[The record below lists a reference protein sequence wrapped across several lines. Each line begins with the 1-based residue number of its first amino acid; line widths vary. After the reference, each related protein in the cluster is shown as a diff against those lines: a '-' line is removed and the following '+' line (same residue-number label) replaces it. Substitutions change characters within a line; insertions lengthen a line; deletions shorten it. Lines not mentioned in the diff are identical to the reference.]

1 MGDSNM
7 KDFTPNELNRRLE
20 EQYTEIARLAGGL
33 AHEVKNPLSTIRLNM
48 GLLEE
53 DVEELEETPQQK
65 RVLKRIETVKRE
77 TLRLEDLLNEFL
89 TFTRAHNLE
98 LNAAD
103 ANTELK
109 EIIEFFRPQATEANV
124 AIREYY
130 SSDLPTI
137 RIDKRSF
144 DRAILNLLLN
154 GLQAIKGK
162 EDAEQGE
169 ILVRTRPCGSEVAI
183 DLIDSGGGM
192 SDETLQKIFEPFFST
207 KVGGT
212 GLGLPT
218 VRKVI
223 EGHGG
228 RIAIQSEIGRGTQF
242 TLTFPAIPRI
252 SDK

>member
-89 TFTRAHNLE
+89 SFTRAHNLE

-103 ANTELK
+103 ANSELK

-124 AIREYY
+124 SEPIIIR
-130 SSDLPTI
+130 
-137 RIDKRSF
+137 
-144 DRAILNLLLN
+144 RA
-154 GLQAIKGK
+154 
-162 EDAEQGE
+162 E
-169 ILVRTRPCGSEVAI
+169 
-183 DLIDSGGGM
+183 
-192 SDETLQKIFEPFFST
+192 
-207 KVGGT
+207 
-212 GLGLPT
+212 
-218 VRKVI
+218 
-223 EGHGG
+223 
-228 RIAIQSEIGRGTQF
+228 
-242 TLTFPAIPRI
+242 
-252 SDK
+252 